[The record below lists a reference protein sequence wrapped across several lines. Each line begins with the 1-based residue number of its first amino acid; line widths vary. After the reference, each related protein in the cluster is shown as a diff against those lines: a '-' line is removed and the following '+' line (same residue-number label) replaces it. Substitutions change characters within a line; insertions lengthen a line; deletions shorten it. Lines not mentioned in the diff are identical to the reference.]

1 MTRIDVHTS
10 VAARKRT
17 TTVIAD
23 TVPRSRGL
31 PGGGERERRAIVM
44 NG

>member
-31 PGGGERERRAIVM
+31 PGGEREQRAIVM
-44 NG
+44 NE

>member
-1 MTRIDVHTS
+1 MMRIDAHTS

-31 PGGGERERRAIVM
+31 PGGERERRAIVM
-44 NG
+44 NE

>member
-31 PGGGERERRAIVM
+31 PGGEHERRAIVM